1 MQESPNEFY
10 GDANDPSFRFA
21 LSPGAIRIFALQ
33 LLFMGLLFL
42 PDLGLSA
49 SGFKWTDILG
59 GAAEVSRLVQ
69 TLGFV
74 LSNPAFYIL
83 LTISALIFSFS
94 FEMSQEREEG
104 TAAPFSVGATLL
116 RALWRIL
123 FLYVCL
129 FLASWVFLTYK
140 LMFMGTIYINPIVFK
155 GL

>member
-1 MQESPNEFY
+1 MQESRSESY
-10 GDANDPSFRFA
+10 GDGNDSSFRFA

-94 FEMSQEREEG
+94 FEMREEQEEG
-104 TAAPFSVGATLL
+104 TTMSSTVGATLL
-116 RALWRIL
+116 RALGRIL
-123 FLYVCL
+123 FLYACL
-129 FLASWVFLTYK
+129 FLASWIFLTYK
-140 LMFMGTIYINPIVFK
+140 LMFMGTIYINPIIFK